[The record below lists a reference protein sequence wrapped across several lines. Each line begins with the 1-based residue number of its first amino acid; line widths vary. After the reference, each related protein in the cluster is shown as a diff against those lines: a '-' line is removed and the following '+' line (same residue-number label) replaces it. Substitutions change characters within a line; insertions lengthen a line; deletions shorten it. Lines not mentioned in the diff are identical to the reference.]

1 MANVENPYQTV
12 LEKNLVVTSYLD
24 NLEVFGYEYVLNI
37 DLNYEEMNERPVIFI
52 DPNDSYIEIPSDM
65 VVSFDDATGKG
76 YKTRINISNLLSK
89 YAVDGW
95 GFLVVIDNGKWGFTD
110 NIISAQQL
118 IDNGN
123 FRYYVYL
130 FFEFS
135 DSTPVIYLYYTLDN
149 IAICFDQI
157 VVGDPAPSVNIVPIE
172 PGSNISYGDP
182 TAITTAKIGDE
193 IELTI
198 TNPGG
203 YNLNFY
209 IVDKY
214 NGDEY
219 IFIEAD
225 SYDPISGRI
234 KFTLTNN
241 YIKYIKD
248 FTLYFLCEC
257 YY

>member
-1 MANVENPYQTV
+1 MVE
-12 LEKNLVVTSYLD
+12 
-24 NLEVFGYEYVLNI
+24 
-37 DLNYEEMNERPVIFI
+37 
-52 DPNDSYIEIPSDM
+52 
-65 VVSFDDATGKG
+65 SFEDATGKG
-76 YKTRINISNLLSK
+76 YKTRIDISNLISK
-89 YAVDGW
+89 YKVNGW
-95 GFLVVIDNGKWGFTD
+95 GFRVVIDNGKWGVTD

-123 FRYYVYL
+123 FNYHIYL
-130 FFEFS
+130 FFEYS
-135 DSTPVIYLYYTLDN
+135 DSIPVIYLYYSLDN
-149 IAICFDQI
+149 IAISFDQI
-157 VVGDPAPSVNIVPIE
+157 IVGDPTPGVNIVPIE

-193 IELTI
+193 IEFTI

-214 NGDEY
+214 NNDEY
-219 IFIEAD
+219 VFIEAD
-225 SYDPISGRI
+225 SYDPISGHI
-234 KFTLTNN
+234 KFTLTSD